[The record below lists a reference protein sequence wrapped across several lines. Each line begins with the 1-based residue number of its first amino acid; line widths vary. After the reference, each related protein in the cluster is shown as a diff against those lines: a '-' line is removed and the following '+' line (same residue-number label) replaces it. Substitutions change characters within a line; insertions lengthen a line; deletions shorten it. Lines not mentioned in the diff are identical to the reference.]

1 MTMQVP
7 FLDLKAQYAQ
17 IKDQVT
23 PALQAVMEN
32 TAFAGGPFVS
42 QFEQNFAD
50 YCQCKHA
57 IGVGNG
63 TEALWVALIAMGVK
77 AGDEVITAANTF
89 IATAEAISF
98 TGAKPVFVDVE
109 EHSYNLDPAQL
120 EAAITDK
127 TKVIIPVHLYG
138 QIANMDPVL
147 AIAKKYSLRVLE
159 DASQSHGALSQDR
172 RAGSIADA
180 GCFSFY
186 PGKNLG
192 AYGEAGAVTTN
203 NDELAATM
211 RRFRD
216 HGQAKKYYHDMIGW
230 NARMDG
236 FQGAVLDIKLK
247 YLPDWTAAR
256 QAHAAQYNTLLAD
269 NANISTPQVSSGNQ
283 HVYHIYA
290 VRVQER
296 EKVMKALA
304 DKGIASGIHY
314 PIPLHLQTAYAH
326 LGYQLGQFP
335 IAERCAVE
343 QISLPMYP
351 ELSDAQIS
359 YVAEQLQLIVV

>member
-1 MTMQVP
+1 MNVP
-7 FLDLKAQYAQ
+7 FLDLKAQYAS
-17 IKDQVT
+17 IKDEIA
-23 PALQAVMEN
+23 PALQAVMDN
-32 TAFAGGPFVS
+32 TAFAGGSFVAG
-42 QFEQNFAD
+42 FEKNFAS

-63 TEALWVALIAMGVK
+63 TEALWVALLAMGVK
-77 AGDEVITAANTF
+77 AGDEVITSANTF

-98 TGAKPVFVDVE
+98 TGATPVFVDVE
-109 EHSYNLDPAQL
+109 EHSYNIDPAQI
-120 EAAITDK
+120 EAAITEK

-138 QIANMDPVL
+138 QMADMQPIMD
-147 AIAKKYSLRVLE
+147 IAKKHGLYVLE
-159 DASQSHGALSQDR
+159 DASQSHGAEYHSQ

-236 FQGAVLDIKLK
+236 FQGAVLDVKLK
-247 YLPDWTAAR
+247 HLPEWTQAR
-256 QAHAAQYNTLLAD
+256 QDHAAQYNALLAD
-269 NANISTPQVSSGNQ
+269 TAGISCPQVAAHNNQ

-290 VRVQER
+290 VRIAER
-296 EKVMKALA
+296 EAVMASLQS
-304 DKGIASGIHY
+304 KGVASGIHY
-314 PIPLHLQTAYAH
+314 PIPLHLQEAYKD
-326 LGYQLGQFP
+326 LGYQKGQFP
-335 IAERCAVE
+335 IAERCAQQQV
-343 QISLPMYP
+343 SLPMFA
-351 ELSDAQIS
+351 ELSEDQVS
-359 YVAEQLQLIVV
+359 YVAETLKKAV